1 MKMKSKNLGNIITL
15 IIGVSMLVLGWIYH
29 EKFSFIFV
37 GLGIALIGI
46 SIELYL
52 KNKKDT
58 TTDKGI
64 SRNMID
70 SYDERT
76 ILVNAKSGETIN
88 YIMGFLTVIAL
99 TVAKLLEISLVGMMI
114 ILSLMIVRLIITP
127 IIKNYYENR
136 I

>member
-1 MKMKSKNLGNIITL
+1 MKSKALRNIITI
-15 IIGVSMLVLGWIYH
+15 IIGISMLLFDWIYD
-29 EKFSFIFV
+29 EELSFILG

-46 SIELYL
+46 SIELHL

-58 TTDKGI
+58 ATDKGI

-70 SYDERT
+70 FYDERT

-88 YIMGFLTVIAL
+88 YIMGFSTVIAF
-99 TVAKLLEISLVGMMI
+99 TIAKSLEISLVGQMI
-114 ILSLMIVRLIITP
+114 ILSLMIIRLIITP
-127 IIKNYYENR
+127 VIKNYYENR

>member
-1 MKMKSKNLGNIITL
+1 MKSKNLGNIITL

>member
-1 MKMKSKNLGNIITL
+1 MKMKSKNLGNIITI
-15 IIGVSMLVLGWIYH
+15 IIGISMVVLDWIYN
-29 EKFSFIFV
+29 ERFSFILG

-70 SYDERT
+70 LYDERT

-88 YIMGFLTVIAL
+88 YIMGFSTVIAF
-99 TVAKLLEISLVGMMI
+99 TVAKLLEIPLVGQMI
-114 ILSLMIVRLIITP
+114 ILSLMIIRLIITP